1 MKRYKIYQAQ
11 IDAVLHYINTM
22 VQHNWSS
29 EPLNEF
35 NKKLSID
42 TLSDIS
48 AISSRNLH
56 LIFRAYTQESI
67 HQYINRLRLEF
78 ALYLLGNKAL
88 THVEV
93 SEYIGFANVTA
104 FYNAFKKLF
113 NLTPLQLQ
121 KRNFTLEKVKPL
133 AKYPF
138 KTSYSIINII
148 DKPVLFIPFIG
159 CYDTFSDDIF
169 EKESWDILYD
179 YATEHNLLSKNT
191 EYWGICYDS
200 PQITS
205 HNKCRFYACM
215 TICSEIK
222 LKLNSRIKSMII
234 SAGQYAV
241 YTHKGSY
248 SLLDSFYNAIL
259 NNLPPQYKLGE
270 GLILEHYLNSPVETT
285 ENELLTEVLL
295 PIVRQDK

>member
-1 MKRYKIYQAQ
+1 MKGYKIYQAQ

-29 EPLNEF
+29 EPSNEF
-35 NKKLSID
+35 NKMLSID

-78 ALYLLGNKAL
+78 ALYLLENKAL
-88 THVEV
+88 THVEA

-113 NLTPLQLQ
+113 NLTPLQIQ

-138 KTSYSIINII
+138 KTFYSIINII

-159 CYDTFSDDIF
+159 NYDTFSEDIF

-179 YATEHNLLSKNT
+179 YATKHNLLSENT

-205 HNKCRFYACM
+205 HDKCRFYACM
-215 TICSEIK
+215 TICTEIK
-222 LKLNSRIKSMII
+222 LKLNSRIKNMII

-259 NNLPPQYKLGE
+259 NNLPPQYILGE
-270 GLILEHYLNSPVETT
+270 GLILEHYLNSPVDTT
-285 ENELLTEVLL
+285 EDELLTEVLL

>member
-1 MKRYKIYQAQ
+1 MKGYKIYQAQ
-11 IDAVLHYINTM
+11 IDAVLHYINM
-22 VQHNWSS
+22 MIQHNWSS
-29 EPLNEF
+29 EPPNEF
-35 NKKLSID
+35 NKILSID

-56 LIFRAYTQESI
+56 LIFRAYTRESI
-67 HQYINRLRLEF
+67 HQYINRLRLEY
-78 ALYLLGNKAL
+78 ALYLFENKAL

-113 NLTPLQLQ
+113 NLTPLQIQ

-159 CYDTFSDDIF
+159 NYDTFSEDIF

-179 YATEHNLLSKNT
+179 YATEHNLLPENT

-205 HNKCRFYACM
+205 HDKCRFYACM
-215 TICSEIK
+215 TICTEIK

-259 NNLPPQYKLGE
+259 NNLPPLYILGE

-285 ENELLTEVLL
+285 EDELLTEVLL